1 MKKISKIMIAL
12 LAIFTLFSLSSCKV
26 KDDSKIHVVS
36 TIFPE
41 YDWTKELTKDSS
53 NIKLELINDQGVD
66 FHSFQP
72 SVDDIVSISKAD
84 IFIYV
89 GGESDEWVDDAL
101 KNKKNKDMIILNLL
115 DLLGDKAKEEETKEG
130 MESEEEEEAELD
142 EHVWLSIKNAKFFVE
157 KIKDALVSV
166 DKDNKDLYETNYNS
180 YLNKLNELDN
190 KYEESLKNAK
200 TKTLLFADRFP
211 FLYLL
216 SDYNIDYF
224 AAFKGCSTESE
235 ASFETITFLVNKAN
249 ELNIKYLIVVD
260 RENSI
265 STTIKNNTNTK
276 DQEIIMLYSMQT
288 VSKDSL
294 NKASYLSYMED
305 NLENIKV
312 AVL

>member
-26 KDDSKIHVVS
+26 KDDLKIHVVS

-53 NIKLELINDQGVD
+53 NIKLELINDEGID

-101 KNKKNKDMIILNLL
+101 KNKKNKDMVILNLL
-115 DLLGDKAKEEETKEG
+115 DLLGDKALEEETKEG
-130 MESEEEEEAELD
+130 MESEEASELD
-142 EHVWLSIKNAKFFVE
+142 EHVWLSIKNAKFFIE

-166 DKDNKDLYETNYNS
+166 DKDNKDLYEANYNS
-180 YLNKLNELDN
+180 YLDKLNELDN

-235 ASFETITFLVNKAN
+235 ASFETITFLVNKVN